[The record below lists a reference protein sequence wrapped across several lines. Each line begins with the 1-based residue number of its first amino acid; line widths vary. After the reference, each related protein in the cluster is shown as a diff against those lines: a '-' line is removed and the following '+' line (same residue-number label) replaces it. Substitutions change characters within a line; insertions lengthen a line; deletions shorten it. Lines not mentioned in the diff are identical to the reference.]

1 MTDFLTIKNKEF
13 IWGLLSDKQMFDG
26 INPKYKIEI
35 QERFEKTLIGISTQ
49 GKIYNLVEKNKEAI
63 RSMVLILDEYK
74 KSKEPYTTSEIQERR
89 QKHFES
95 ELEKKKKEFNI
106 TSKTPNIEDMNFS
119 DEIDKPLGEN
129 MEILLERAMALRA
142 QQLNQVLEKQDTQK
156 ATEWIGTS
164 VKSSTTSQKLSSS
177 NSNTNSNTNTNV
189 LNLKIGNETQLTGD
203 TIVSLDKKVNFNE
216 DRNTFFSYQ
225 RENEDENNIETNSF
239 FNKFKK
245 IDKEN
250 KINNLEN
257 KENKINN
264 LENKENK
271 INNLENK
278 EEIQEKFK
286 IINDKL
292 DRVLLNQKEILDYIK
307 NIK

>member
-1 MTDFLTIKNKEF
+1 MTDFLTTKNKGI
-13 IWGLLSDKQMFDG
+13 IWSLLSDQQMFDG
-26 INPKYKIEI
+26 INPKYKLEL
-35 QERFEKTLIGISTQ
+35 QEKFEKTLIGISTQ
-49 GKIYNLVEKNKEAI
+49 GRFYNLVEKNKEAI
-63 RSMVLILDEYK
+63 RIMVLMLEDYK
-74 KSKEPYTTSEIQERR
+74 KKQEPYTNLEIQERR

-95 ELEKKKKEFNI
+95 ELEKKKNEFNVI
-106 TSKTPNIEDMNFS
+106 SKKPNPDDIIFS
-119 DEIDKPLGEN
+119 DEMDKPLDEN
-129 MEILLERAMALRA
+129 MDILLERAMALRA
-142 QQLNQVLEKQDTQK
+142 QQLNQVLEKQDTKK

-177 NSNTNSNTNTNV
+177 NANPNPNSNTNTNV
-189 LNLKIGNETQLTGD
+189 VNLKIGNETQLTGD

-264 LENKENK
+264 LENKE
-271 INNLENK
+271 
-278 EEIQEKFK
+278 EIQEKFK

>member
-1 MTDFLTIKNKEF
+1 MTDFLTTKNKGI
-13 IWGLLSDKQMFDG
+13 IWSLLSDQQMFDG
-26 INPKYKIEI
+26 INPKYKLEI
-35 QERFEKTLIGISTQ
+35 QEKFEKTLIGISTQ
-49 GKIYNLVEKNKEAI
+49 GRFYNLVEKNKEAI
-63 RSMVLILDEYK
+63 RIMVLMLEDYK
-74 KSKEPYTTSEIQERR
+74 KKQEPYTNLEIQERR
-89 QKHFES
+89 QKNFQN
-95 ELEKKKKEFNI
+95 ELEKKKNEFNVI
-106 TSKTPNIEDMNFS
+106 SKKSNPDDINFS
-119 DEIDKPLGEN
+119 DEMDKPLDEN
-129 MEILLERAMALRA
+129 MDILLERAMALRA
-142 QQLNQVLEKQDTQK
+142 QQLNQVLEKQDTKK

-177 NSNTNSNTNTNV
+177 NANPNPNSNTNTNV
-189 LNLKIGNETQLTGD
+189 VNLKIGNETQLTGD

-264 LENKENK
+264 LENKE
-271 INNLENK
+271 
-278 EEIQEKFK
+278 EIQEKFK

>member
-164 VKSSTTSQKLSSS
+164 VKSSTTSQKLSYS
-177 NSNTNSNTNTNV
+177 NANANPNANTNTNV
-189 LNLKIGNETQLTGD
+189 VNLKIGNETQLTGD

-264 LENKENK
+264 LENKE
-271 INNLENK
+271 
-278 EEIQEKFK
+278 EIQEKFK

-307 NIK
+307 NIKYNF

>member
-1 MTDFLTIKNKEF
+1 MTDFLTTKNKGI
-13 IWGLLSDKQMFDG
+13 IWSLLSDQQMFDG
-26 INPKYKIEI
+26 INPKYKLEL
-35 QERFEKTLIGISTQ
+35 QEKFEKTLIGISTQ
-49 GKIYNLVEKNKEAI
+49 GRFYNLVEKNKEAI
-63 RSMVLILDEYK
+63 RIMVLMLEDYK
-74 KSKEPYTTSEIQERR
+74 KKQEPYTNLEIQERR

-142 QQLNQVLEKQDTQK
+142 QQLNQVLEKQDTKK

-177 NSNTNSNTNTNV
+177 NANPNPNSNTNTNV
-189 LNLKIGNETQLTGD
+189 VNLKIGNETQLTGD

-264 LENKENK
+264 LENKE
-271 INNLENK
+271 
-278 EEIQEKFK
+278 EIQEKFK

-307 NIK
+307 NIKYNF

>member
-1 MTDFLTIKNKEF
+1 MTDFLTQKNKGI
-13 IWGLLSDKQMFDG
+13 IWSLLSDQQMFDG
-26 INPKYKIEI
+26 INPQYKLEI
-35 QERFEKTLIGISTQ
+35 QEKFEKTLTGISTQ
-49 GKIYNLVEKNKEAI
+49 GRFYNLVEKNKEAI
-63 RSMVLILDEYK
+63 RIMVLMLEDYK
-74 KSKEPYTTSEIQERR
+74 KKQEPYTNLEIQERR

-95 ELEKKKKEFNI
+95 ELEKKKNEFNVI
-106 TSKTPNIEDMNFS
+106 SKKPNPDDIIFS
-119 DEIDKPLGEN
+119 DEMDKPLDEN
-129 MEILLERAMALRA
+129 MDILLERAMALRA
-142 QQLNQVLEKQDTQK
+142 QQLNQVLEKQDTKK

-177 NSNTNSNTNTNV
+177 NANPNPNSNTNTNV
-189 LNLKIGNETQLTGD
+189 VNLKIGNETQLTGD

-257 KENKINN
+257 KE
-264 LENKENK
+264 
-271 INNLENK
+271 
-278 EEIQEKFK
+278 EIQEKFK

>member
-1 MTDFLTIKNKEF
+1 MTDFLTQKNKGI
-13 IWGLLSDKQMFDG
+13 IWSLLSDQQMFDG
-26 INPKYKIEI
+26 INPQYKLEI
-35 QERFEKTLIGISTQ
+35 QEKFEKTLTGISTQ
-49 GKIYNLVEKNKEAI
+49 GRFYNLVEKNKEAI
-63 RSMVLILDEYK
+63 RIMVLMLEDYK
-74 KSKEPYTTSEIQERR
+74 KKQEPYTNLEIQERR

-95 ELEKKKKEFNI
+95 ELEKKKNEFNVI
-106 TSKTPNIEDMNFS
+106 SKKPNPDDIIFS
-119 DEIDKPLGEN
+119 DEMDKPLDEN
-129 MEILLERAMALRA
+129 MDILLERAMALRA
-142 QQLNQVLEKQDTQK
+142 QQLNQVLEKQDTKK

-177 NSNTNSNTNTNV
+177 NANPNPNSNTNTNV
-189 LNLKIGNETQLTGD
+189 VNLKIGNETQLTGD

-264 LENKENK
+264 LENKE
-271 INNLENK
+271 
-278 EEIQEKFK
+278 EIQEKFK

>member
-74 KSKEPYTTSEIQERR
+74 KKQEPYTNLEIQERR
-89 QKHFES
+89 QKNFQN

-177 NSNTNSNTNTNV
+177 NSNTNS
-189 LNLKIGNETQLTGD
+189 KPFEQHHH
-203 TIVSLDKKVNFNE
+203 E
-216 DRNTFFSYQ
+216 
-225 RENEDENNIETNSF
+225 
-239 FNKFKK
+239 
-245 IDKEN
+245 
-250 KINNLEN
+250 
-257 KENKINN
+257 
-264 LENKENK
+264 
-271 INNLENK
+271 
-278 EEIQEKFK
+278 
-286 IINDKL
+286 
-292 DRVLLNQKEILDYIK
+292 
-307 NIK
+307 

>member
-1 MTDFLTIKNKEF
+1 
-13 IWGLLSDKQMFDG
+13 
-26 INPKYKIEI
+26 
-35 QERFEKTLIGISTQ
+35 
-49 GKIYNLVEKNKEAI
+49 
-63 RSMVLILDEYK
+63 
-74 KSKEPYTTSEIQERR
+74 
-89 QKHFES
+89 
-95 ELEKKKKEFNI
+95 
-106 TSKTPNIEDMNFS
+106 
-119 DEIDKPLGEN
+119 
-129 MEILLERAMALRA
+129 MALRA
-142 QQLNQVLEKQDTQK
+142 QQLNQVLEKQDTKK
-156 ATEWIGTS
+156 ASEWIGTS

-177 NSNTNSNTNTNV
+177 NSNTNTNV
-189 LNLKIGNETQLTGD
+189 VNLKIGNETQLTGD

-264 LENKENK
+264 LENKE
-271 INNLENK
+271 
-278 EEIQEKFK
+278 EIQEKFK

>member
-1 MTDFLTIKNKEF
+1 MTDFLTTKNKGI
-13 IWGLLSDKQMFDG
+13 IWSLLSDQQMFDG
-26 INPKYKIEI
+26 INPQYKLEI
-35 QERFEKTLIGISTQ
+35 QEKFEKTLTGISTQ
-49 GKIYNLVEKNKEAI
+49 GRFYNLVEKNKEAI
-63 RSMVLILDEYK
+63 RIMVLMLEDYK
-74 KSKEPYTTSEIQERR
+74 KKQEPYTNLEIQERR
-89 QKHFES
+89 QKNFQN
-95 ELEKKKKEFNI
+95 ELEKKKNEFNVI
-106 TSKTPNIEDMNFS
+106 SKKSNPDDIIFS
-119 DEIDKPLGEN
+119 DEMDKPLDEN
-129 MEILLERAMALRA
+129 MDILLERAMALRA
-142 QQLNQVLEKQDTQK
+142 QQLNQVLEKQDTKK

-177 NSNTNSNTNTNV
+177 NANPNPNSNTNTNV
-189 LNLKIGNETQLTGD
+189 VNLKIGNETQLTGD

-264 LENKENK
+264 LENKE
-271 INNLENK
+271 
-278 EEIQEKFK
+278 EIQEKFK

>member
-1 MTDFLTIKNKEF
+1 M
-13 IWGLLSDKQMFDG
+13 
-26 INPKYKIEI
+26 
-35 QERFEKTLIGISTQ
+35 
-49 GKIYNLVEKNKEAI
+49 
-63 RSMVLILDEYK
+63 
-74 KSKEPYTTSEIQERR
+74 
-89 QKHFES
+89 
-95 ELEKKKKEFNI
+95 
-106 TSKTPNIEDMNFS
+106 
-119 DEIDKPLGEN
+119 
-129 MEILLERAMALRA
+129 
-142 QQLNQVLEKQDTQK
+142 
-156 ATEWIGTS
+156 
-164 VKSSTTSQKLSSS
+164 
-177 NSNTNSNTNTNV
+177 
-189 LNLKIGNETQLTGD
+189 TGD

-264 LENKENK
+264 LENKE
-271 INNLENK
+271 
-278 EEIQEKFK
+278 EIQEKFK

-307 NIK
+307 NIKYNF

>member
-1 MTDFLTIKNKEF
+1 MTDFLTTKNKGI
-13 IWGLLSDKQMFDG
+13 IWSLLSDQQMFDG
-26 INPKYKIEI
+26 INPQYKLEI
-35 QERFEKTLIGISTQ
+35 QEKFEKTLTGISTQ
-49 GKIYNLVEKNKEAI
+49 GRFYNLVEKNKEAI
-63 RSMVLILDEYK
+63 RIMVLMLEDYK
-74 KSKEPYTTSEIQERR
+74 KKQEPYTNLEIQERR

-142 QQLNQVLEKQDTQK
+142 QQLNQVLEKQDTKK

-177 NSNTNSNTNTNV
+177 NANPNPNSNTNTNV
-189 LNLKIGNETQLTGD
+189 VNLKIGNETQLTGD

-245 IDKEN
+245 I
-250 KINNLEN
+250 EN
-257 KENKINN
+257 KENK
-264 LENKENK
+264 ENK
-271 INNLENK
+271 
-278 EEIQEKFK
+278 
-286 IINDKL
+286 
-292 DRVLLNQKEILDYIK
+292 
-307 NIK
+307 

>member
-35 QERFEKTLIGISTQ
+35 QERFEKTLIVISTQ
-49 GKIYNLVEKNKEAI
+49 GKNYNLVEKNKEAI

-257 KENKINN
+257 KE
-264 LENKENK
+264 
-271 INNLENK
+271 
-278 EEIQEKFK
+278 EIQEKFK

>member
-1 MTDFLTIKNKEF
+1 MTDFLTTKNKGI
-13 IWGLLSDKQMFDG
+13 IWSLLSDQQMFDG
-26 INPKYKIEI
+26 INPKYKLEI
-35 QERFEKTLIGISTQ
+35 QEKFEKTLIGISTQ
-49 GKIYNLVEKNKEAI
+49 GRFYNLVEKNKEAI
-63 RSMVLILDEYK
+63 RIMVLMLEDYK
-74 KSKEPYTTSEIQERR
+74 KKQEPYTNLEIQERR
-89 QKHFES
+89 QKNFQN
-95 ELEKKKKEFNI
+95 ELEKKKNEFNVI
-106 TSKTPNIEDMNFS
+106 SKKPNPDDINFS
-119 DEIDKPLGEN
+119 DEMDKPLDEN
-129 MEILLERAMALRA
+129 MDILLERAMALRA
-142 QQLNQVLEKQDTQK
+142 QQLNQVLEKQDTKK

-177 NSNTNSNTNTNV
+177 NANPNPNSNTNTNV
-189 LNLKIGNETQLTGD
+189 VNLKIGNETQLTGD

-264 LENKENK
+264 LENKE
-271 INNLENK
+271 
-278 EEIQEKFK
+278 EIQEKFK